1 MVAQLTR
8 GPQVK
13 MILVLALGSA
23 VAGNG
28 TAAWAAEAPTAAPS
42 KETTKPVAA
51 ATERLVLKVPA
62 GGSYLAWVEGRGG
75 ARPPATAPVQ
85 FTGAET
91 SLALPTTTQG
101 LERWA
106 VLVLDQK
113 SGYSTMKEV
122 PVKAEGERSLTL
134 AATDFNR
141 VHRVRVQI
149 TGAGGKPIAS
159 GTVTLAGAG
168 ATAETHV
175 LDPSASGTVEF
186 TDVPVGTARLAVTPG
201 GGGSTTKEVEISLPR
216 GETVQTL
223 SLPLPEVTAVVEGAA
238 PTTTPAPNGPAG
250 ATATAPAAPNA
261 PVNAAAPSTSPVNAP
276 APAPQPL
283 PPAPTGGSSPLTSLV
298 GFLLLAGIAYAV
310 FTVARQRG
318 WTLDKGL
325 ARLGIPPGPEPGTV
339 AAGPASLR
347 PAPAPPP
354 PVDPNVCP
362 FCGERKDPVSG
373 RCACSVD
380 AAPAGAGRLGASP
393 FAAPPSGGS
402 GPRLVAMQGT
412 YMGQIFALGGEL
424 TIGRDPSN
432 GIPLPTDTTV
442 SRRHA
447 RLAPADGGYRVE
459 DMGSSNGTFVNG
471 ARVTEAT
478 LRPGDEV
485 SIGGTRFRFEA

>member
-8 GPQVK
+8 GPQAT

-23 VAGNG
+23 VAGSG
-28 TAAWAAEAPTAAPS
+28 AAAWAADAPNAAPA
-42 KETTKPVAA
+42 KETTTPAAA
-51 ATERLVLKVPA
+51 ATERLILKVPA

-91 SLALPTTTQG
+91 SIALPKATEELRT
-101 LERWA
+101 WA

-113 SGYSTMKEV
+113 SGYSAMKEV

-134 AATDFNR
+134 AAPEFNR

-159 GTVTLAGAG
+159 GTVMLAGAG

-238 PTTTPAPNGPAG
+238 PAATPAPNGPA
-250 ATATAPAAPNA
+250 
-261 PVNAAAPSTSPVNAP
+261 STSTPVNAP
-276 APAPQPL
+276 TPSTMPANAPASAPQPL
-283 PPAPTGGSSPLTSLV
+283 PPAPAGGSSPLTSLV
-298 GFLLLAGIAYAV
+298 GFLLLAGIAYAA

-380 AAPAGAGRLGASP
+380 AAPAGAGSLGASP
-393 FAAPPSGGS
+393 FAAPPGGGS